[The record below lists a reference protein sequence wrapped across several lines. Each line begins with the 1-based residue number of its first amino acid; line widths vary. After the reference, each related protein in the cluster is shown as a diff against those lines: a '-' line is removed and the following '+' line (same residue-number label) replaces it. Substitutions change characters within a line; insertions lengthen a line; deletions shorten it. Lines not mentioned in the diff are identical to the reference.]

1 MKKYVVISEIDEEE
15 IGCFKTRKEAQKCIR
30 ECKEFDRDNNNP
42 FNESYRID
50 IEEEEE

>member
-1 MKKYVVISEIDEEE
+1 MKRYVVISEIDEEE
-15 IGCFKTRKEAQKCIR
+15 IGCFKTKKEALRCIK